1 MLKMS
6 NKKAALYLIFFP
18 LFLFTACNN
27 FFAGSAAAGTTTGEI
42 TDTTYLFITP
52 LFDTDK
58 RQGPSR
64 TAFPEFDSSTCQTF
78 SYSLTS
84 EILSSEVEGAYA
96 PGSGQ
101 VIYSIRS
108 DSFTNKSFTFYVK
121 NSEGNIIA
129 SASKNLSITNP
140 GTALT
145 ENLVFSFYR
154 GSAENPAA
162 NGYVN
167 LVIQHN
173 NTNFTFE
180 NPKVY
185 SLYDNSE
192 VTGITCSVSGNSC
205 TIQTTAAGIAPGLYE
220 VRTYVKNASNVPVQY
235 FMQKIEVWPSLT
247 TENWYLPGGDLYQT
261 YTLSGDGT
269 NTFYVRGSDG
279 TLYSSGILPGAL
291 AANDSNAGTILSP
304 LASLSAALAKCT
316 QAAEYTIY
324 IDGRIT
330 VTSTIDSS
338 FKPSKVTIEGIT
350 GNETDILD
358 GNSTGRVLW
367 IRNSTYAGEVIIKN
381 LKITKGRVTGNS
393 NDGAGL
399 MINNGCTVK
408 LEGLWLD
415 DNQTN
420 HFGGGI
426 SNVGNCFIYGS
437 TVIGSKTPT
446 QKATEEDNSNSAHY
460 GGGIYNKGK
469 LFLGYKGFV
478 SGSDTELDAEAWTG
492 GIYCN
497 YATEQGGGIH
507 NDGGEIT
514 FNSGTIS
521 FNDAGLYGGAI
532 SSAIRSPKYP
542 KLNISSSASIP
553 AGIDRSNNIYVIN
566 GAPITVNAALTSH
579 DSSNPI
585 VIRQAADNI
594 QVISVATGSGLN
606 ISDVK
611 SAFEIY
617 NSNYIIDNNGICR
630 LIPGTLH
637 VTPGSF
643 PGNYVC
649 QWKQS
654 VSGSTRTINIIVK
667 DSSGHRLE
675 VGTTAGTL
683 NNVSVDIY
691 EGADYIKTET
701 GLSFTYPSYLDP
713 PSGTPFY
720 VRFDVQVDATTVY
733 SYDYWPDGGYWIGSK
748 TPDQAKNVGDIIFND
763 GSAMAY
769 TDFDAITDTSVKN
782 EKKTAAIALIF
793 YKGTDLN
800 SDDDDGSPDTTTTRT
815 LGVGLKHD
823 ISGLAWCINGAAAHS
838 KNISTIQCTPSG
850 SAGSFTFTGDKN
862 GSDNLS
868 QIADFLQA
876 ASDATD
882 DTTGEEAADRYQ
894 AFYFAKNYKKQKIGS
909 ETASRIPTIS
919 EFENGWYLPSIAE
932 LFQIYVNGKGE
943 SKVFDIDAASQALG
957 GDTFGT
963 SAYWSSSQFVSG
975 DSLAYGF
982 YFSTRVCNVS
992 SKYGTFSVC
1001 AIRAF

>member
-1 MLKMS
+1 MLKQII
-6 NKKAALYLIFFP
+6 KKAALYIILSS
-18 LFLFTACNN
+18 LFVFTACNN
-27 FFAGSAAAGTTTGEI
+27 FFGGSLSSGKTTSGATN
-42 TDTTYLFITP
+42 TSTLFITP
-52 LFDTDK
+52 IFNTEQ
-58 RQGPSR
+58 RQNGSR
-64 TAFPEFDSSTCQTF
+64 TAFPKFDAGTCQSF
-78 SYSLTS
+78 SYSLIS
-84 EILSSEVEGAYA
+84 EVLSSEVQGEYNSA
-96 PGSGQ
+96 SGQ
-101 VIYSIRS
+101 VVYEIHSE
-108 DSFTNKSFTFYVK
+108 SFTNKAFIFFVK
-121 NSEGNIIA
+121 DSTGNIIA

-145 ENLVFSFYR
+145 ESLVFSFYR

-247 TENWYLPGGDLYQT
+247 TENWYLPGGNLNHT
-261 YTLSGDGT
+261 YSLSGDGT
-269 NTFYVRGSDG
+269 NTFYIRGSDG

-316 QAAEYTIY
+316 QTAEYTIY

-367 IRNSTYAGEVIIKN
+367 IRNSTYAGEVILKK

-393 NDGAGL
+393 NNGAGL

-426 SNVGNCFIYGS
+426 SNAGNCFIYGS

-460 GGGIYNKGK
+460 GGGIYNTGK

-478 SGSDTELDAEAWTG
+478 SGSDTEPDAEAWTG

-532 SSAIRSPKYP
+532 SSAKRNPNFP

-553 AGIDRSNNIYVIN
+553 AGTDRSNNIYVIN
-566 GAPITVNAALTSH
+566 GAPITVNATLTSH

-611 SAFEIY
+611 SAFKIY
-617 NSNYIIDNNGICR
+617 NSNYIIDNNGICK
-630 LIPGTLH
+630 LIPGTLQ

-720 VRFDVQVDATTVY
+720 VRFDVQVDATTAY
-733 SYDYWPDGGYWIGSK
+733 SYDYWPEQVFIGSK
-748 TPDQAKNVGDIIFND
+748 APDQAKNVGDIVFND
-763 GSAMAY
+763 GSAEPYVEGM
-769 TDFDAITDTSVKN
+769 TISDEQKS
-782 EKKTAAIALIF
+782 AAIALIF
-793 YKGTDLN
+793 YKGTGCNDEG
-800 SDDDDGSPDTTTTRT
+800 DPTIRT
-815 LGVGLKHD
+815 LGVGLKH
-823 ISGLAWCINGAAAHS
+823 SAGLAWCLDSANAYNT
-838 KNISTIQCTPSG
+838 NITTIQCPANG
-850 SAGSFTFTGDKN
+850 SAGALTFTGDKN
-862 GSDNLS
+862 GGNNLE
-868 QIADFLQA
+868 QIATYLA
-876 ASDATD
+876 HHSSTD
-882 DTTGEEAADRYQ
+882 DTSPATKYP
-894 AFYFAKNYKKQKIGS
+894 AFYFAENYKEEKIGS
-909 ETASRIPTIS
+909 ETVSRIIEES
-919 EFENGWYLPSIAE
+919 EFKTGWYLPSNAE
-932 LFQIYVNGKGE
+932 LFQIYACRADSTNG
-943 SKVFDIDAASQALG
+943 FDIDAASNALG
-957 GDTFGT
+957 GNTFGT
-963 SAYWSSSQFVSG
+963 SIYWSSSQYASIDYDAF
-975 DSLAYGF
+975 SLNFSNGYWDYGYKTTDYF
-982 YFSTRVCNVS
+982 Y
-992 SKYGTFSVC
+992 VC

>member
-1 MLKMS
+1 MLKV
-6 NKKAALYLIFFP
+6 NIKKAALYLIIFP
-18 LFLFTACNN
+18 LFLFTACSN
-27 FFAGSAAAGTTTGEI
+27 FFGGSLNQKQNQENGTASGTSS
-42 TDTTYLFITP
+42 LFITP
-52 LFDTDK
+52 IFDTEK
-58 RQGPSR
+58 RQGGSR
-64 TAFPEFDSSTCQTF
+64 TAFPTFDAAACEAF
-78 SYSLTS
+78 SYYLTS
-84 EILSSEVEGAYA
+84 ELFSTEVEGNYDS
-96 PGSGQ
+96 GSGQ

-108 DSFTNKSFTFYVK
+108 EAFTNKSFTFYVK
-121 NSEGNIIA
+121 NSAGNIIA
-129 SASKNLSITNP
+129 SASKNLSLTSP
-140 GTALT
+140 GTALN
-145 ENLVFSFYR
+145 ESIVFSYYT

-162 NGYVN
+162 KGYVN
-167 LVIQHN
+167 LIIQHN

-247 TENWYLPGGDLYQT
+247 TENWYLPGGNLNHT
-261 YTLSGDGT
+261 YSLSGDGT
-269 NTFYVRGSDG
+269 NTFYIRGSDG

-316 QAAEYTIY
+316 QTAEYTIY

-367 IRNSTYAGEVIIKN
+367 IRNSTYAGEVILKK

-393 NDGAGL
+393 NNGAGL

-408 LEGLWLD
+408 LEDLWLD

-426 SNVGNCFIYGS
+426 SNAGNCFIYGS

-460 GGGIYNKGK
+460 GGGIYNTGK

-478 SGSDTELDAEAWTG
+478 SGSDTEPDAEAWTG

-532 SSAIRSPKYP
+532 SSAKRNPNFP

-553 AGIDRSNNIYVIN
+553 AGTDRSNNIYVIN
-566 GAPITVNAALTSH
+566 GAPITVNATLTSH

-611 SAFEIY
+611 SAFKIY
-617 NSNYIIDNNGICR
+617 NSNYIIDNNGICK
-630 LIPGTLH
+630 LIPGTLQ

-667 DSSGHRLE
+667 ESSGHRLE

-713 PSGTPFY
+713 PSGTSFY
-720 VRFDVQVDATTVY
+720 VRFDVQVDATTAY
-733 SYDYWPDGGYWIGSK
+733 SYDYWPEQVFIGSK
-748 TPDQAKNVGDIIFND
+748 APDQAKNVGDIVFND
-763 GSAMAY
+763 GSAEPYVEGM
-769 TDFDAITDTSVKN
+769 TISDEQKS
-782 EKKTAAIALIF
+782 AAIALIF
-793 YKGTDLN
+793 YKGTGCNDEG
-800 SDDDDGSPDTTTTRT
+800 DPTIRT
-815 LGVGLKHD
+815 LGVGLKH
-823 ISGLAWCINGAAAHS
+823 SAGLAWCLDSANAYNT
-838 KNISTIQCTPSG
+838 NITTIQCLANG
-850 SAGSFTFTGDKN
+850 SAGALTFTGDKN
-862 GSDNLS
+862 GSNNLE
-868 QIADFLQA
+868 QIATYLANHSSTNDT
-876 ASDATD
+876 SPATK
-882 DTTGEEAADRYQ
+882 YP
-894 AFYFAKNYKKQKIGS
+894 AFYFAENYKEEKIGS
-909 ETASRIPTIS
+909 ETVSRIIEES
-919 EFENGWYLPSIAE
+919 EFKTGWYLPSNAE
-932 LFQIYVNGKGE
+932 LFQIYACRADSTNG
-943 SKVFDIDAASQALG
+943 FDIDAASNALG
-957 GDTFGT
+957 GNTFGT
-963 SAYWSSSQFVSG
+963 SIYWSSSQHASIDYDAFSFNFTNG
-975 DSLAYGF
+975 NWDYG
-982 YFSTRVCNVS
+982 YKIIDN
-992 SKYGTFSVC
+992 YYVC

>member
-1 MLKMS
+1 MLKV
-6 NKKAALYLIFFP
+6 NIKKAALYLIIFP
-18 LFLFTACNN
+18 LFLFTACSN
-27 FFAGSAAAGTTTGEI
+27 FFGGSLNQKQNQENGTASGTSS
-42 TDTTYLFITP
+42 LFITP
-52 LFDTDK
+52 IFDTEK
-58 RQGPSR
+58 RQGGSR
-64 TAFPEFDSSTCQTF
+64 TAFPTFDAAACEAF
-78 SYSLTS
+78 SYYLTS
-84 EILSSEVEGAYA
+84 ELFSTEVEGNYDS
-96 PGSGQ
+96 GSGQ

-108 DSFTNKSFTFYVK
+108 EAFTNKSFTFYVK
-121 NSEGNIIA
+121 NSAGNIIA
-129 SASKNLSITNP
+129 SASKNLSLTSP
-140 GTALT
+140 GTALN
-145 ENLVFSFYR
+145 ESIVFSYYT

-162 NGYVN
+162 KGYVN
-167 LVIQHN
+167 LIIQHN

-247 TENWYLPGGDLYQT
+247 TENWYLPGGNLNHT
-261 YTLSGDGT
+261 YSLSGDGT
-269 NTFYVRGSDG
+269 NTFYIRGSDG

-316 QAAEYTIY
+316 QTAEYTIY

-367 IRNSTYAGEVIIKN
+367 IRNSTYAGEVILKK

-393 NDGAGL
+393 NNGAGL

-408 LEGLWLD
+408 LEDLWLD

-426 SNVGNCFIYGS
+426 SNAGNCFIYGS

-460 GGGIYNKGK
+460 GGGIYNTGK

-478 SGSDTELDAEAWTG
+478 SGSDTEPDAEAWTG

-532 SSAIRSPKYP
+532 SSAKRNPNFP

-553 AGIDRSNNIYVIN
+553 AGTDRSNNIYVIN
-566 GAPITVNAALTSH
+566 GAPITVNATLTSH

-611 SAFEIY
+611 SAFKIY
-617 NSNYIIDNNGICR
+617 NSNYIIDNNGICK
-630 LIPGTLH
+630 LIPGTLQ

-667 DSSGHRLE
+667 ESSGHRLE

-713 PSGTPFY
+713 PSGTSFY
-720 VRFDVQVDATTVY
+720 VRFDVQVDATTAY
-733 SYDYWPDGGYWIGSK
+733 SYDYWPEQVFIGSK
-748 TPDQAKNVGDIIFND
+748 APDQAKNVGDIVFND
-763 GSAMAY
+763 GSAEPYVEGM
-769 TDFDAITDTSVKN
+769 TISDEQKS
-782 EKKTAAIALIF
+782 AAIALIF
-793 YKGTDLN
+793 YKGTGCNDEG
-800 SDDDDGSPDTTTTRT
+800 DPTIRT
-815 LGVGLKHD
+815 LGVGLKH
-823 ISGLAWCINGAAAHS
+823 SAGLAWCLDSANAYNT
-838 KNISTIQCTPSG
+838 NITTIQCLANG
-850 SAGSFTFTGDKN
+850 SAGALTFTGDKN
-862 GSDNLS
+862 GSNNLE
-868 QIADFLQA
+868 QIATYLANHSSTNDT
-876 ASDATD
+876 SPATK
-882 DTTGEEAADRYQ
+882 YP
-894 AFYFAKNYKKQKIGS
+894 AFYFAENYKEEKIGS
-909 ETASRIPTIS
+909 ETVSRIIEES
-919 EFENGWYLPSIAE
+919 EFKTGWYLPSNAE
-932 LFQIYVNGKGE
+932 LFQIYACRADSTNG
-943 SKVFDIDAASQALG
+943 FDIDAASNALG
-957 GDTFGT
+957 GNTFGT
-963 SAYWSSSQFVSG
+963 SIYWSSSQHASIDYDAFSFNFTNG
-975 DSLAYGF
+975 NWDYG
-982 YFSTRVCNVS
+982 YKIIDT
-992 SKYGTFSVC
+992 YYVC